1 MKKLLINIKG
11 LLQTYDGP
19 TSVKRGKAMQE
30 LPRIENAWLLIEN
43 GKIADM
49 GKMQD
54 LPELKDAKKID
65 LSGKFVLPTW
75 VDSHTHLV
83 YASDREDEFI
93 DRLKGKSYQEI
104 AAKGGGILNS
114 ARKIQQASE
123 DDLYSSA
130 RSRLIDLINLGTGA
144 IEIKSGYGL
153 TTDAELKMLRVIR
166 RLKKDF
172 PIPIKAT
179 FMGAHAVPAEYKD
192 NKDAYLDLVIEEMLP
207 LVAEQQLADYVD
219 VFCEKGF
226 FDLADTERILL
237 AAGKYRLKTKIHV
250 NQFNSLGGVK
260 LATEHKALSVDH
272 LEELST
278 KDIEALKNGRT
289 LPVALPGCS
298 FFLGI
303 PYTPARKLIQ
313 NDLPV
318 VLASDM
324 NPGSAPS
331 GNMNMV
337 NALACIKMKMLPDEV
352 INASTI
358 NAAHA
363 IEVEDQV
370 GSIAKGKNANLI
382 ITKEIPSYG
391 YMPYAYGTNCIETV
405 LINGKEFEQNDHLV

>member
-1 MKKLLINIKG
+1 
-11 LLQTYDGP
+11 
-19 TSVKRGKAMQE
+19 
-30 LPRIENAWLLIEN
+30 
-43 GKIADM
+43 M

-54 LPELKDAKKID
+54 LPDIKDAEKMD
-65 LSGKFVLPTW
+65 LTGRYVLPTW

-114 ARKIQQASE
+114 AKKVQQADE
-123 DDLYSSA
+123 DDLYNSA
-130 RSRLIDLINLGTGA
+130 RRRLIDLIKLGTGA
-144 IEIKSGYGL
+144 MEIKSGYGL

-166 RLKKDF
+166 RLKEEF

-192 NKDAYLDLVIEEMLP
+192 DKDAYLDLVVQEMLP
-207 LVAEQQLADYVD
+207 KVAEEQLADFVD
-219 VFCEKGF
+219 IFCEKGF
-226 FDLADTERILL
+226 FDLADTEKVLL
-237 AAGKYRLKTKIHV
+237 AAEKYRLRSKIHV
-250 NQFNSLGGVK
+250 NQFNSFGGVQ
-260 LATEHKALSVDH
+260 LATEHQALSVDH

-278 KDIEALKNGRT
+278 NDIEALKNGRT

-303 PYTPARKLIQ
+303 PYTPARRLID
-313 NDLPV
+313 NDLPL

-331 GNMNMV
+331 GNMNLV

-363 IEVEDQV
+363 MEVDDQV

-382 ITKEIPSYG
+382 ITKDIPSYG
-391 YMPYAYGTNCIETV
+391 YMPYAFGTNCIETV
-405 LINGKEFEQNDHLV
+405 LINGKELEQNEAFL

>member
-1 MKKLLINIKG
+1 MKKLLFNIKG
-11 LLQTYDGP
+11 LLQTDEGP
-19 TSVKRGKAMQE
+19 TTVKKGKAMQE
-30 LPRIENAWLLIEN
+30 LPRINKAWLLIED

-54 LPELKDAKKID
+54 LPEIKDAERTD
-65 LSGKFVLPTW
+65 LSGRYVLPSW

-114 ARKIQQASE
+114 AKKVQQADE
-123 DDLYSSA
+123 DDLYNSA
-130 RSRLIDLINLGTGA
+130 RRRLIDLMKLGTGA

-166 RLKKDF
+166 RLKEEF

-192 NKDAYLDLVIEEMLP
+192 DKDAYLDLVVQEMLP
-207 LVAEQQLADYVD
+207 LVAEEQLADYVD
-219 VFCEKGF
+219 IFCEEGF
-226 FDLADTERILL
+226 FDLADTKKVLL
-237 AAGKYRLKTKIHV
+237 AAEKYRLRSKIHV
-250 NQFNSLGGVK
+250 NQFNSFGGVK
-260 LATEHKALSVDH
+260 LATEHQALSVDH

-278 KDIEALKNGRT
+278 NDIEALKEGRT

-303 PYTPARKLIQ
+303 PYTPARRLID
-313 NDLPV
+313 NDLPLI
-318 VLASDM
+318 LASDM

-331 GNMNMV
+331 GNMNLV

-363 IEVEDQV
+363 MEVDDQV

-382 ITKEIPSYG
+382 ITKDIPSYG
-391 YMPYAYGTNCIETV
+391 YMPYAFGTNCIETV
-405 LINGKEFEQNDHLV
+405 LINGKELEQNGAFL

>member
-1 MKKLLINIKG
+1 MKKLLFNIKG
-11 LLQTYDGP
+11 LLQTHNGI
-19 TSVKRGKAMQE
+19 TAVKRGTAMQE
-30 LPRIENAWLLIEN
+30 LPQIDNAWLLIED

-54 LPELKDAKKID
+54 LPEIEDAERTD
-65 LSGKFVLPTW
+65 LSGRYVLPTW

-114 ARKIQQASE
+114 AKKIQQTDE
-123 DDLYSSA
+123 DELYNAA
-130 RSRLIDLINLGTGA
+130 RSRLIDLIKLGTGA
-144 IEIKSGYGL
+144 VEIKSGYGL

-166 RLKKDF
+166 SLKREF
-172 PIPIKAT
+172 PLPIKAT
-179 FMGAHAVPAEYKD
+179 FMGAHAVPAEFKD
-192 NKDAYLDLVIEEMLP
+192 DKDAYLDIVIQEMLP
-207 LVAEQQLADYVD
+207 MVAEEQLADFVD

-226 FDLADTERILL
+226 FDLADTEKILL
-237 AAGKYRLKTKIHV
+237 AAEKYQLRSKIHV
-250 NQFNSLGGVK
+250 NQFNSFGGVQ
-260 LATEHKALSVDH
+260 LATEHQALSVDH

-278 KDIEALKNGRT
+278 NDINALKNSRT

-303 PYTPARKLIQ
+303 PYTPGRRLID
-313 NDLPV
+313 NDLPL

-337 NALACIKMKMLPDEV
+337 NALACIKMKMLPEET

-363 IEVEDQV
+363 MQVDDQV

-382 ITKEIPSYG
+382 ITKVLPSYG
-391 YMPYAYGTNCIETV
+391 YMPYAFGTNCIETV
-405 LINGKEFEQNDHLV
+405 LINGKKLEYN

>member
-1 MKKLLINIKG
+1 MKKLLFNIKG
-11 LLQTYDGP
+11 LLQTHEGP
-19 TSVKRGKAMQE
+19 TTVKKGKAMQE
-30 LPRIENAWLLIEN
+30 LPRINNAWLLIED

-54 LPELKDAKKID
+54 LPDIKDAEKMD
-65 LSGKFVLPTW
+65 LTGRYVLPTW

-114 ARKIQQASE
+114 AKKVQQADE
-123 DDLYSSA
+123 DDLYNSA
-130 RSRLIDLINLGTGA
+130 RRRLIDLIKLGTGA
-144 IEIKSGYGL
+144 MEIKSGYGL

-166 RLKKDF
+166 RLKEEF

-192 NKDAYLDLVIEEMLP
+192 DKDAYLDLVVQEMLP
-207 LVAEQQLADYVD
+207 KVAEEQLADFVD
-219 VFCEKGF
+219 IFCEKGF
-226 FDLADTERILL
+226 FDLADTEKVLL
-237 AAGKYRLKTKIHV
+237 AAEKYRLRSKIHV
-250 NQFNSLGGVK
+250 NQFNSFGGVQ
-260 LATEHKALSVDH
+260 LATEHQALSVDH
-272 LEELST
+272 LEELS
-278 KDIEALKNGRT
+278 KNDIEALKNGRT

-303 PYTPARKLIQ
+303 PYTPARRLID
-313 NDLPV
+313 NDLPL

-331 GNMNMV
+331 GNMNLV

-363 IEVEDQV
+363 MEVDDQV

-382 ITKEIPSYG
+382 ITKDIPSYG
-391 YMPYAYGTNCIETV
+391 YMPYAFGTNCIETV
-405 LINGKEFEQNDHLV
+405 LINGKELEQNGAFV

>member
-1 MKKLLINIKG
+1 MKKLLFNIKG
-11 LLQTYDGP
+11 LLQTHDGI
-19 TSVKRGKAMQE
+19 TAVKRGTAMQE
-30 LPRIENAWLLIEN
+30 LPQIDNAWLLIEE

-54 LPELKDAKKID
+54 LPEIKGAERTD
-65 LSGKFVLPTW
+65 LSGRYVLPTW

-114 ARKIQQASE
+114 AKKIQQTDE
-123 DDLYSSA
+123 DELYNAA
-130 RSRLIDLINLGTGA
+130 RSRLIDLIKLGTGA

-166 RLKKDF
+166 SLKREF

-179 FMGAHAVPAEYKD
+179 FMGAHAVPAEFKD
-192 NKDAYLDLVIEEMLP
+192 DKDAYLDIVVQEMLP
-207 LVAEQQLADYVD
+207 MVAEEQLADFVD

-226 FDLADTERILL
+226 FDLADTEKILL
-237 AAGKYRLKTKIHV
+237 AAEKYQLRSKIHV
-250 NQFNSLGGVK
+250 NQFNSFGGVQ
-260 LATEHKALSVDH
+260 LATEHQALSVDH

-278 KDIEALKNGRT
+278 NDIDALKNSRT

-303 PYTPARKLIQ
+303 PYTPARRLID
-313 NDLPV
+313 NDLPL

-337 NALACIKMKMLPDEV
+337 NALACIKMKMLPEET

-363 IEVEDQV
+363 MQVDDQV

-382 ITKEIPSYG
+382 ITKVLPSYG
-391 YMPYAYGTNCIETV
+391 YMPYAFGTNCIETV
-405 LINGKEFEQNDHLV
+405 LINGKKLEYN

>member
-1 MKKLLINIKG
+1 MKKLLFNIKG
-11 LLQTYDGP
+11 LLQTDEGP
-19 TSVKRGKAMQE
+19 TTVKKGKAMQE
-30 LPRIENAWLLIEN
+30 LPRINNAWLLIED

-54 LPELKDAKKID
+54 LPEIKDAERTD
-65 LSGKFVLPTW
+65 LSGRYVLPTW

-114 ARKIQQASE
+114 AKKVQQADE
-123 DDLYSSA
+123 DDLYNSA
-130 RSRLIDLINLGTGA
+130 RRRLIDLIKLGTGA

-166 RLKKDF
+166 RLKEEF

-179 FMGAHAVPAEYKD
+179 FMGAHAVPEEYKD
-192 NKDAYLDLVIEEMLP
+192 DKDAYLDLVVQEMLP
-207 LVAEQQLADYVD
+207 LVAEEQLADYVD
-219 VFCEKGF
+219 IFCEEGF
-226 FDLADTERILL
+226 FDLADTKKVLL
-237 AAGKYRLKTKIHV
+237 AAEKYRLRSKIHV
-250 NQFNSLGGVK
+250 NQFNSFGGVK
-260 LATEHKALSVDH
+260 LATEHQALSVDH

-278 KDIEALKNGRT
+278 NDIEALKEGRT

-303 PYTPARKLIQ
+303 PYTPARRLID
-313 NDLPV
+313 NDLPLI
-318 VLASDM
+318 LASDM

-337 NALACIKMKMLPDEV
+337 NALACIKMRMLPDEV

-363 IEVEDQV
+363 MEVDDQV

-382 ITKEIPSYG
+382 ITKDIPSYG
-391 YMPYAYGTNCIETV
+391 YMPYAFGTNCIETV
-405 LINGKEFEQNDHLV
+405 LINGKELEQNGAFL

>member
-1 MKKLLINIKG
+1 MKKLLFNIKG
-11 LLQTYDGP
+11 LLQTDEGP
-19 TSVKRGKAMQE
+19 TTVKKGKAMQE
-30 LPRIENAWLLIEN
+30 LPRINNAWLLIED

-54 LPELKDAKKID
+54 LPDIKDAEKMD
-65 LSGKFVLPTW
+65 LTGRYVLPTW

-114 ARKIQQASE
+114 AKKVQQADE
-123 DDLYSSA
+123 DDLYNSA
-130 RSRLIDLINLGTGA
+130 RRRLIDLIKLGTGA
-144 IEIKSGYGL
+144 MEIKSGYGL

-166 RLKKDF
+166 RLKEEF

-192 NKDAYLDLVIEEMLP
+192 DKDAYLDLVVQEMLP
-207 LVAEQQLADYVD
+207 KVAEEQLADFVD
-219 VFCEKGF
+219 IFCEKGF
-226 FDLADTERILL
+226 FDLADTEKVLL
-237 AAGKYRLKTKIHV
+237 AAEKYRLRSKIHV
-250 NQFNSLGGVK
+250 NQFNSFGGVQ
-260 LATEHKALSVDH
+260 LATEHQALSVDH

-278 KDIEALKNGRT
+278 NDIEALKNGRT

-303 PYTPARKLIQ
+303 PYTPARRLID
-313 NDLPV
+313 NDLPL

-363 IEVEDQV
+363 MEVDDQV

-382 ITKEIPSYG
+382 ITKDIPSYG
-391 YMPYAYGTNCIETV
+391 YMPYAFGTNCIETV
-405 LINGKEFEQNDHLV
+405 LINGKELEQNEAFL

>member
-1 MKKLLINIKG
+1 MKKLLFNIKG
-11 LLQTYDGP
+11 LLQTHNGI
-19 TSVKRGKAMQE
+19 TAVKRGTAMQE
-30 LPRIENAWLLIEN
+30 LPQIDNAWLLIED

-54 LPELKDAKKID
+54 LPEIKDAERTD
-65 LSGKFVLPTW
+65 LSGRYVLPTW

-114 ARKIQQASE
+114 AKKIQQTDE
-123 DDLYSSA
+123 DELYNAA
-130 RSRLIDLINLGTGA
+130 RSRLIDLIKLGTGA
-144 IEIKSGYGL
+144 VEIKSGYGL

-166 RLKKDF
+166 SLKREF
-172 PIPIKAT
+172 PLPIKAT
-179 FMGAHAVPAEYKD
+179 FMGAHAVPAEFKD
-192 NKDAYLDLVIEEMLP
+192 DKDAYLDIVIQEMLP
-207 LVAEQQLADYVD
+207 MVAEEQLADFVD

-226 FDLADTERILL
+226 FDLADTEKILL
-237 AAGKYRLKTKIHV
+237 AAEKYQLRSKIHV
-250 NQFNSLGGVK
+250 NQFNSFGGVQ
-260 LATEHKALSVDH
+260 LATEHQALSVDH

-278 KDIEALKNGRT
+278 NDINALKNSRT

-303 PYTPARKLIQ
+303 PYTPGRRLID
-313 NDLPV
+313 NDLPL

-337 NALACIKMKMLPDEV
+337 NALACIKMKMLPEET

-363 IEVEDQV
+363 MQVDDQV

-382 ITKEIPSYG
+382 ITKVLPSYG
-391 YMPYAYGTNCIETV
+391 YMPYAFGTNCIETV
-405 LINGKEFEQNDHLV
+405 LINGKKLEYN